1 MGVFIGLLYL
11 NFVKYGLMWVMLNV
25 KIGFK
30 SEDVFKFFY
39 EMFVEYFLLV
49 FVFIGVNDVI
59 KFVLLKWW
67 W

>member
-30 SEDVFKFFY
+30 SEDVFNFFY

-49 FVFIGVNDVI
+49 LVFIGVNDVI